1 MYKYKLSELNM
12 VHNKLTKYILKKK
25 LTKYLVFSCPSKEY
39 CIKRYA
45 EIHLSIMEWL
55 KGQTARNFLWY
66 EVVRTATYLI
76 NSMPSRVTSM
86 KSLCELILKNRF
98 FCSSK
103 II

>member
-1 MYKYKLSELNM
+1 
-12 VHNKLTKYILKKK
+12 
-25 LTKYLVFSCPSKEY
+25 
-39 CIKRYA
+39 
-45 EIHLSIMEWL
+45 MEWL

-98 FCSSK
+98 FLFLQNYLNALALLEIAGHQRANWTLELWNVSSLGILLDK
-103 II
+103 EVTSAGVIWNGRHLLA